1 MSELSPADQIFYI
14 LLLGGLI
21 LVCVGCVLYFISD
34 ILERKQEIK
43 DFDQNNL
50 SQSYY
55 RAKGVYEYHP
65 NCYCKHCQANRKNK
79 SRTSHIHLN

>member
-21 LVCVGCVLYFISD
+21 IVCVGCVLYFVMD

-43 DFDQNNL
+43 DFNL
-50 SQSYY
+50 SQSYDKS
-55 RAKGVYEYHP
+55 KGVYEYDP
-65 NCYCKHCQANRKNK
+65 NCYCKHCRANRKNK

>member
-14 LLLGGLI
+14 LLIGGLI
-21 LVCVGCVLYFISD
+21 LVSVGCVLYFVMD

-43 DFDQNNL
+43 DFNQDRL
-50 SQSYY
+50 SQSFNK
-55 RAKGVYEYHP
+55 AKRIYEYHP
-65 NCYCKHCQANRKNK
+65 SCYCKHCRANRKNK

>member
-14 LLLGGLI
+14 LLIGGLI
-21 LVCVGCVLYFISD
+21 LVSVGCVLYFVMD

-43 DFDQNNL
+43 DFNL
-50 SQSYY
+50 SQSFNK
-55 RAKGVYEYHP
+55 AQGVYEYHP
-65 NCYCKHCQANRKNK
+65 NCYCKRCQGNRKNK